1 MDVTISLTT
10 EILGDTNLNAF
21 PHDQQQAIKPKKL
34 KWRKLKHSKSIS
46 KPHVEHVAIRVV
58 EKRRNKV
65 EVHAK
70 ETIGLKKRSK
80 VSNAISTSKM
90 AVEARS

>member
-70 ETIGLKKRSK
+70 ETIGLKKHSK

>member
-1 MDVTISLTT
+1 MDATISLTT
-10 EILGDTNLNAF
+10 EILGDTNLNAL
-21 PHDQQQAIKPKKL
+21 PHDQQQAIKPKKR
-34 KWRKLKHSKSIS
+34 KWRKLKHSESIS

-80 VSNAISTSKM
+80 VSDAISTSKM

>member
-10 EILGDTNLNAF
+10 EILGDTNLNAL
-21 PHDQQQAIKPKKL
+21 PHDQQQAIKPKKR

-70 ETIGLKKRSK
+70 ETIGLKK
-80 VSNAISTSKM
+80 TF
-90 AVEARS
+90 